1 MDYKAKECAVCGSDK
16 IKLISHK
23 NDGENIFYT
32 YRCEACGEVFSSRK
46 RGCTA
51 SGKTSKR
58 SRLKVGK
65 RRRNRA
71 GKQRAAFRNRNFQEE
86 QKICG

>member
-32 YRCEACGEVFSSRK
+32 YRCEACGEVFS
-46 RGCTA
+46 TE
-51 SGKTSKR
+51 SKY
-58 SRLKVGK
+58 
-65 RRRNRA
+65 
-71 GKQRAAFRNRNFQEE
+71 
-86 QKICG
+86 

>member
-32 YRCEACGEVFSSRK
+32 YRCEACGEVFS
-46 RGCTA
+46 TE
-51 SGKTSKR
+51 SKYLKQQEKLKKQAEKEAAR
-58 SRLKVGK
+58 QAAKQVRCGRLREAGEK
-65 RRRNRA
+65 RRRNRTS
-71 GKQRAAFRNRNFQEE
+71 K
-86 QKICG
+86 